1 MSNDERNRL
10 IDGESIIGPPGGHRR
25 LVCCDC
31 GLVHD
36 IWPSYDPD
44 VQQVSIM
51 IVRNDEETKP
61 ERNRLRRKRAGVF
74 KRWPRSRRVK

>member
-1 MSNDERNRL
+1 MSNTERSHL
-10 IDGESIIGPPGGHRR
+10 VDGESIITPTGVHRR

-36 IWPSYDPD
+36 IWPSYDPEA
-44 VQQVSIM
+44 QQVSIM

-61 ERNRLRRKRAGVF
+61 QRTRLRRKRAGVF
-74 KRWPRSRRVK
+74 KRWARPKEK